1 MKVQL
6 SNISDLF
13 TADTLAE
20 ELNVSRS
27 PIYYLRD
34 TGKLKSYQISKTK
47 YVFRRDDVIDYLSK
61 EKGYAVVC

>member
-6 SNISDLF
+6 SSISDLF

-27 PIYYLRD
+27 MVYYLRD

-47 YVFRRDDVIDYLSK
+47 YVFRKDDVVDYLQK
-61 EKGYAVVC
+61 EKGYEVV

>member
-6 SNISDLF
+6 SSISDLF

-27 PIYYLRD
+27 MVYYLRD

-47 YVFRRDDVIDYLSK
+47 YVFRKDDVIDYLQK
-61 EKGYAVVC
+61 EKGYEVV

>member
-6 SNISDLF
+6 SSISDLF

-20 ELNVSRS
+20 ELNLSRS
-27 PIYYLRD
+27 MVYYLRD

-47 YVFRRDDVIDYLSK
+47 YVFRKDDVVDYLQK
-61 EKGYAVVC
+61 EKGYEVV

>member
-6 SNISDLF
+6 SSISDLF

-27 PIYYLRD
+27 MVYYLRD

-47 YVFRRDDVIDYLSK
+47 YVFRKDDVVDYLQK
-61 EKGYAVVC
+61 EKGYEVF

>member
-6 SNISDLF
+6 SSISDLF

-20 ELNVSRS
+20 ELNLSRS
-27 PIYYLRD
+27 MVYYLRD

-47 YVFRRDDVIDYLSK
+47 YVFRKDDVIDYLQK
-61 EKGYAVVC
+61 EKGYEVV

>member
-6 SNISDLF
+6 SSISDLF

-27 PIYYLRD
+27 MVYYLRD

-47 YVFRRDDVIDYLSK
+47 YVFRKDDVVDYLQK
-61 EKGYAVVC
+61 EKGYEVL

>member
-6 SNISDLF
+6 SSISDLF

-27 PIYYLRD
+27 MVYYLRD

-47 YVFRRDDVIDYLSK
+47 YVFRKDDVVHYLQK
-61 EKGYAVVC
+61 EKGYEVV

>member
-6 SNISDLF
+6 SSISDLF

-20 ELNVSRS
+20 ELNLSRS
-27 PIYYLRD
+27 MVYYLRD

-47 YVFRRDDVIDYLSK
+47 YVFRKDDVVDYLQK
-61 EKGYAVVC
+61 EKGYEVL